1 MSCLSLAPRA
11 LHAAVIAS
19 PSEVVR
25 VAWDQVDRNDTGSD
39 FTAGGFNNAPIA
51 ARERQNGGVQ
61 AHLQGVTYLRFDLS
75 TIAPSSVGDP
85 GFAASFALD
94 YTYQLNTTH
103 SLAIGMDAVA
113 SANTWSDSVGVYP
126 LATWV
131 APEVIGG
138 TLPYEYLIL
147 NDVRTTS
154 PPRSITLDVT
164 STVSDWLT
172 GASNNNGFVIFG
184 TTDVYQGAGFDNATL
199 TLTGVTAVP
208 EPSTSAL
215 LLAALATA
223 CICIRRCRVN
233 LLHHPKTLVI
243 RGF

>member
-1 MSCLSLAPRA
+1 MTWLLLAPRA
-11 LHAAVIAS
+11 LQAAVIAN

-39 FTAGGFNNAPIA
+39 FTAGGFNNAPIV
-51 ARERQNGGVQ
+51 ARERQNQGVQ

-85 GFAASFALD
+85 GFAASFSLD
-94 YTYQLNTTH
+94 YTYQLNTN

-113 SANTWSDSVGVYP
+113 SANTWSDSVGAYP

-138 TLPYEYLIL
+138 TLSYEYLIL
-147 NDVRTTS
+147 NNVGTTS

-172 GASNNNGFVIFG
+172 GASNDNGFVIFG

-223 CICIRRCRVN
+223 SMCIHRWRLR
-233 LLHHPKTLVI
+233 
-243 RGF
+243 